1 MRSTRRCST
10 PRKFHDR
17 TSRHLLVALAFALLW
32 PMTAAAAIFQVNVSV
47 SDAPDDNVNDG
58 VCRIV
63 NMDGFCTL
71 RAAVMQANATPGTD
85 IITLPAGA
93 TIVLDIQGNPEFL
106 PASKGD
112 LNILEDVVIM
122 YGGIDPDD
130 YPLIDASG
138 LDDRVFN
145 VFEGEFFLTK
155 VRVTGG
161 SRNESGGRG
170 GAVFIGPLAT
180 SATLTEVELYGNNA
194 ELGGAIYND
203 GSQLSVVDSSLHN
216 NAAATHGGALVN
228 HCGDA
233 TIERSSVYQNSNF
246 GTYGESLHNVR
257 NNAADSGACRLNV
270 RNSSVLE
277 SSGFGI
283 LSQGGTLNLT
293 SSTIAE
299 NLDGGIRVSAD
310 VASETLGELRMRNSV
325 IAENTPANCEL
336 IGTGWNTNGYN
347 AADDGSCDLASGAT
361 NIVAADLR
369 LRPAEDDS
377 ASWQR
382 FKLPDASHTIMDP
395 GSPLI
400 DAAHPVTGGVGC
412 PEEDQRDKPRPK
424 QGSLNGPARCDIG
437 SIELQSAPVVMI
449 QNNIFADGFEQ
460 P

>member
-1 MRSTRRCST
+1 MPMSCRLST
-10 PRKFHDR
+10 PQKLHDR
-17 TSRHLLVALAFALLW
+17 NSRRLAATLALFLLW
-32 PMTAAAAIFQVNVSV
+32 PMAAAAAIFQVNVTI
-47 SDAPDDNVNDG
+47 SDAADDNVNDD

-85 IITLPAGA
+85 VITLPAGA
-93 TIVLDIQGNPEFL
+93 TIVLDITGNPEFL
-106 PASKGD
+106 PASQGD
-112 LNILEDVVIM
+112 LNVLEDLIVM
-122 YGGIDPDD
+122 YGGSDPDD

-145 VFEGEFFLTK
+145 VFDGEFFLTR
-155 VRVTGG
+155 VRITGG
-161 SRNESGGRG
+161 SRDEPGGRG
-170 GAVFIGPLAT
+170 GAILIGPLAT
-180 SATLTEVELYGNNA
+180 SATLTEVELFGNNA
-194 ELGGAIYND
+194 VHGGAVYND
-203 GSQLSVVDSSLHN
+203 GGALAGVDSSRHH
-216 NAAATHGGALVN
+216 NAAVTHGGALVN
-228 HCGDA
+228 HCGNA

-246 GTYGESLHNVR
+246 GSYGESLHNVR
-257 NNAADSGACRLNV
+257 NDAADSGDCRLNV

-299 NLDGGIRVSAD
+299 NLDGGIRVAAD

-325 IAENTPANCEL
+325 IAENSPVNCEL

-347 AADDGSCDLASGAT
+347 ATDDSSCDLASGST
-361 NIVAADLR
+361 NIAAANLYMD
-369 LRPAEDDS
+369 AASDDS
-377 ASWQR
+377 ETWQR
-382 FKLPDASHTIMDP
+382 FKLPFSF
-395 GSPLI
+395 SPLL

-424 QGSLNGPARCDIG
+424 QGSSSGSVRCDIG
-437 SIELQSAPVVMI
+437 SIEIQSVPVVV
-449 QNNIFADGFEQ
+449 NADIFSDGFEQ